1 MARREQNQTRS
12 RLRRQI
18 TALLIL
24 IALLLQCSPVLAD
37 MPEFTWDEGVMIYE
51 GKSGD
56 VIYEQDSDER
66 YEPAST
72 TKLMTALVMMD
83 VVGDKLDETV
93 TVGDEVSQFGYESST
108 AGIEKGQKLT
118 YEELLYAMLLPS
130 GNDAAETIA
139 VNVGRELLGDSGES
153 ASWEKAAE
161 RFIEEMNSKAK
172 KLGLSNTHF
181 KNAHG
186 LEDADHYTTPAD
198 YAIIAKEA
206 FDNDMIR
213 TAASTKKYTIKNLD
227 GTDNELESTNIF
239 LFTSASDYGSQFV
252 EGSDDNPYYTTDV
265 VAAKT
270 GYTDTGGRTFAFY
283 SDVNDMDLIGILF
296 KTENNLIFSQAK
308 AIAEEVKSKY
318 TLNQWTNDKVY
329 QEVDVNNIH
338 YKNGDTITLV
348 GADDIY
354 SVVEIGKEDDQ
365 TAQIAWNENYVTLV
379 NDTPKLIAEATAG
392 TEVAKLQIL
401 EDGSIIKEVSL
412 YTKEDV
418 APKNWVDF
426 ILDNLIW
433 IAIAVALI
441 FYFWMRQSAK
451 KPKKKKSPGRA
462 GSQGSGKKPVRTVQR
477 AAGVKKPAAAPKSAS
492 GVRNAAERGRQEE
505 QARLQQQRQVQQ
517 ARTRNVGTA
526 SKNASGNTT
535 APKTRRSQV
544 PTATGKRRSQVP
556 AASTGKHRS
565 QTPQQTKSP
574 NRTPTAVH
582 HQSGKV
588 TPTQT
593 RSTAPKA
600 SVNQRRTVQKNTAH
614 ASTAA
619 SKPKI
624 RTQNAIDTHTK
635 KKKS

>member
-1 MARREQNQTRS
+1 
-12 RLRRQI
+12 
-18 TALLIL
+18 
-24 IALLLQCSPVLAD
+24 

-56 VIYEQDSDER
+56 VIYEQDSEDR

-83 VVGDKLDETV
+83 VVGDKLSETV

-198 YAIIAKEA
+198 YAIIAREA

-318 TLNQWTNDKVY
+318 TLNQWTTDKVY
-329 QEVDVNNIH
+329 EEVDVNNIH

-365 TAQIAWNENYVTLV
+365 TSQISWNENYVTLV
-379 NDTPKLIAEATAG
+379 NDTPKLIAEASAG

-441 FYFWMRQSAK
+441 FYFWMRKSAK
-451 KPKKKKSPGRA
+451 KPKGKKSPRRSGP
-462 GSQGSGKKPVRTVQR
+462 QGSGKKPVKTVQR
-477 AAGVKKPAAAPKSAS
+477 GSSAKKPATGQSNVTKTAS

-505 QARLQQQRQVQQ
+505 QARLQQQRQAQK
-517 ARTRNVGTA
+517 ARTRNAGTPSKGASTA
-526 SKNASGNTT
+526 SKGSSTAARTT
-535 APKTRRSQV
+535 SKTRRSQV
-544 PTATGKRRSQVP
+544 PAAGSTTRRSQVP

-582 HQSGKV
+582 HQSGKIN
-588 TPTQT
+588 TTQT
-593 RSTAPKA
+593 RKTAPKA
-600 SVNQRRTVQKNTAH
+600 SVNQRRTVQKTNVHH
-614 ASTAA
+614 ASNAS

-624 RTQNAIDTHTK
+624 RTQNAIEPNTR
-635 KKKS
+635 KKKSS